1 MNVSKQDLIEQQ
13 QLLAALGF
21 YKGEIDGIW
30 STETIKAKIAYERT
44 REFAPAIPNY
54 GMPFEADRKLPRGV
68 MRRNGVLWSP
78 ELEQYQQSQ
87 VTKKEHHRAEPEPKS
102 KAVTNPQKD
111 AAGAASQHE
120 QPAGE

>member
-1 MNVSKQDLIEQQ
+1 MNVSKQELIEQQ

-54 GMPFEADRKLPRGV
+54 GMPFESDRKLPRGV

-78 ELEQYQQSQ
+78 ELEKYQQSQ
-87 VTKKEHHRAEPEPKS
+87 VTKKEHNRAEAKRVANPE
-102 KAVTNPQKD
+102 KA
-111 AAGAASQHE
+111 AAGGSESADQHE